1 MIAPTVTDRRA
12 VNAGPVK
19 WVGVMVGVV
28 ALTAGALAP
37 ISVAYAQD
45 EPPVSLIR
53 DTEIEAILHE
63 DADPVFRAAGL
74 DPKAV
79 VIHLVGDKDMNAFV
93 AGGQNLFLNTGLI
106 VRTKNP
112 NELIGVIAHE
122 TGHMAG
128 GHIVRQADGER
139 QALATYLLTMG
150 LGLVAAVAGSP
161 EAAAGLMYSSGYF
174 AALTAA
180 GFTRTQ
186 EASAD
191 QAAVTYLEKAGL
203 SSRGLV
209 EFFDNFRYEEV
220 FSEAKRYRF
229 FIDHPLTSE
238 RIEGLRVRASQQAHF
253 DVVDTPEAIVKHK
266 IMVAK
271 LMAFMN
277 LPQQTYNDFPETDTS
292 FPARYARAIAYY
304 RDLQT
309 EKALKLTEALIAEQ
323 PNNPYLWELKGQTLF
338 EIGRPAEAEPAHR
351 RSVELKPDAPLLRM
365 NLGQSLLTED
375 NPQKL
380 DEAIVQIH
388 RSLSSEPDNPY
399 GWLLLSQ
406 AYDRKGQAGMAR
418 LAAAEQNFALG
429 QASEAKIFAMR
440 ARSLLAKNS
449 PEWRR
454 ATDIV
459 LVSNPSPND
468 LRALAGEGSVDA
480 PAKRK

>member
-1 MIAPTVTDRRA
+1 MTAPTVTDGRHA
-12 VNAGPVK
+12 NAGPAR
-19 WVGVMVGVV
+19 WLGVIVGVV
-28 ALTAGALAP
+28 ALAAGALAP
-37 ISVAYAQD
+37 ISTAYAQD
-45 EPPVSLIR
+45 APLTLVR

-63 DADPVFRAAGL
+63 DADPILRAAGL
-74 DPKAV
+74 DPKV
-79 VIHLVGDKDMNAFV
+79 VAIHLVGDKELQAFV
-93 AGGQNLFLNTGLI
+93 AGGQHLFVYSGLI

-112 NELIGVIAHE
+112 NELRGVLAHE
-122 TGHMAG
+122 IGHMAG
-128 GHIVRQADGER
+128 GHLVRQADGER

-150 LGLVAAVAGSP
+150 LGLIAAVAGSP
-161 EAAAGLMYSSGYF
+161 DTAAGLLYSSGYF

-191 QAAVTYLEKAGL
+191 QAAVTYLERAGI

-209 EFFDNFRYEEV
+209 DFFDNFRYEEV

-229 FIDHPLTSE
+229 FIDHPLTSD
-238 RIEGLRVRASQQAHF
+238 RIEGLRVRASQQPHF
-253 DVVDTPEAIVKHK
+253 DLVDTPQAMAKHK

-277 LPQQTYNDFPETDTS
+277 LPQQTYNDFPESDVS

-309 EKALKLTEALIAEQ
+309 EKALRLTEVLIAEQ
-323 PNNPYLWELKGQTLF
+323 PDNPYLWELKGQTLF
-338 EIGRPAEAEPAHR
+338 EIGRPREAEPAHR
-351 RSVELKPDAPLLRM
+351 HAVELNPDAPLLRM

-380 DEAIVQIH
+380 DEAITQIH
-388 RSLSSEPDNPY
+388 RSLNAEPENPY

-406 AYDRKGQAGMAR
+406 AYDRQGQAGMAR

-429 QASEAKIFAMR
+429 QANEAKVFAMR

-459 LVSNPSPND
+459 LVSNPNSND
-468 LRALAGEGSVDA
+468 LKALAKEGSVDA
-480 PAKRK
+480 PVKKK